1 MTTSFNTATA
11 SLAQM
16 VAYFNTI
23 SPTPVKKFADRKSA
37 IARIQAAE
45 AKIPAPVVV
54 VPDESSVYAFEVH
67 GLTNCPSCGCHLSN
81 GIGEHLQEVNGKAI
95 KHGKLEFACLA
106 CGEEFGAPI
115 RKASKKA
122 TTGKGTPKAKGVLLV
137 PTVCPTEEA
146 VKTNVVIRSRPV
158 SAINE
163 AGQVVVCC
171 ASTARKH
178 GWKITGKLY
187 KRNRK
192 GSKAEASPV
201 IAPTPVK
208 ASQKASKGTSKAT
221 AKRATRLETLE
232 DLLG

>member
-45 AKIPAPVVV
+45 AKIPAPVA
-54 VPDESSVYAFEVH
+54 DKAEVAQ
-67 GLTNCPSCGCHLSN
+67 TNYLAEFHACPSCGGTQDITS
-81 GIGEHLQEVNGKAI
+81 GRVVVRFGKQEVIDNDYFTH
-95 KHGKLEFACLA
+95 HG
-106 CGEEFGAPI
+106 CGHSWGTKDV
-115 RKASKKA
+115 KASKKA
-122 TTGKGTPKAKGVLLV
+122 PVSKGTPKAKGVLLV

-163 AGQVVVCC
+163 AGQTVVCC

-187 KRNRK
+187 KRDRK

-201 IAPTPVK
+201 VAPTPVK